1 MADIAAYRERLSQFV
16 YRTGLLMKPMF
27 DRARS
32 DLKRVVFAEGEEETV
47 LRAVQTVVDE
57 GLAKPILIGRPS
69 VIETRIKRLGLR
81 LRPGVDFELTNP
93 DDDPRFHDY
102 WQQYHQIMKRR
113 GVSPPAAKAIVRSR
127 STVIASLMVKRG
139 EADALLCG
147 IVGKY
152 QGKLKHVIDVI
163 GLDPN
168 AKALSAMSVVITPKG
183 PFFFTDTHVQV
194 DPTAEQIAESAL
206 QAAFRMRLFG
216 IVPKVALISHSNFGS
231 MDSPSARK
239 LARALEII
247 VERNPKLEADG
258 EMHAD
263 AALDPEIRERIFP
276 DSRLTGSANLL
287 VFPNLD
293 AANSA
298 YNLVRT
304 MTDGIGIGPVL
315 MGMAKPAHVLTP
327 SATVR
332 RVVNM
337 TAIAAVEAQIRAARG
352 A

>member
-1 MADIAAYRERLSQFV
+1 
-16 YRTGLLMKPMF
+16 
-27 DRARS
+27 
-32 DLKRVVFAEGEEETV
+32 
-47 LRAVQTVVDE
+47 VVDD
-57 GLAKPILIGRPS
+57 GIARPIFIGRPS
-69 VIETRIKRLGLR
+69 VIEARIKRLCLR
-81 LRPGVDFELTNP
+81 LRPGIDFELTNP
-93 DDDPRFHDY
+93 DDDPRFNDY
-102 WQQYHQIMKRR
+102 WKLYHQIMQRK

-127 STVIASLMVKRG
+127 GTVIGALMVKRG

-147 IVGKY
+147 IVGRY
-152 QGKLKHVIDVI
+152 NGKLKHVIDVL
-163 GLDPN
+163 GLDPTV
-168 AKALSAMSVVITPKG
+168 KSLSALSVVITPKG

-337 TAIAAVEAQIRAARG
+337 TAIAAVEAQIRASRA
-352 A
+352 